1 MMASIATAVLPAW
14 RSPMIRSRWPR
25 PIGIRVSMAFKP
37 VCTGSCTDLRGMMP
51 GAFPSTRRFPATLV
65 RSPLPSMGLP
75 SGSTTRPSR
84 PLPTGTSTI
93 APVRLTT
100 SPSLMVESLPKITTP
115 TLSVSRFR
123 AMPLMPPGNST
134 ISPAW
139 TLSRPKTRAMPSPTL
154 STSPTSLTCA
164 SAPKFWISRF
174 RMAEISAGWISIL
187 RFLRSYLCCLTRYG
201 ARRLILPALAY
212 ARAFVTRNGPPDHF
226 VGFADRSSPLHRR
239 TQAIQLGA
247 KRRIDHARADL
258 DDETAEQGGIDFGM
272 QAGLLAQPGLENG
285 LEFGDLR
292 VAQAPRGGDFGFG
305 LAARGGDQMLIGAGD
320 LAQHP
325 EPALLRQKQHEFGGQ
340 SVGAHFFQDRFQCP

>member
-1 MMASIATAVLPAW
+1 
-14 RSPMIRSRWPR
+14 
-25 PIGIRVSMAFKP
+25 
-37 VCTGSCTDLRGMMP
+37 MMP
-51 GAFPSTRRFPATLV
+51 GALTSTRL
-65 RSPLPSMGLP
+65 RSPGIGPLSSIGLP

-84 PLPTGTSTI
+84 PLPTGTSTM

-115 TLSVSRFR
+115 TLSVSRFS

-139 TLSRPKTRAMPSPTL
+139 TLSRPWTRAMPSPTL

-187 RFLRSYLCCLTRYG
+187 VSFHG
-201 ARRLILPALAY
+201 AA
-212 ARAFVTRNGPPDHF
+212 
-226 VGFADRSSPLHRR
+226 
-239 TQAIQLGA
+239 QAIKLGA

-285 LEFGDLR
+285 LELGNLR
-292 VAQAPRGGDFGFG
+292 VAQGPRGGDFGFG
-305 LAARGGDQMLIGAGD
+305 LAARAGDQMLISAGD

-340 SVGAHFFQDRFQCP
+340 GVGAHLF